1 MATRGS
7 RRVLFLVFFFLWMD
21 ITTTELCVTFVLM
34 VNCCEVLISLY
45 KVILGGWVVGGG
57 AWGLDGTGGG
67 WGWQGGSG
75 WDCIRGN

>member
-57 AWGLDGTGGG
+57 AWGLDGG
-67 WGWQGGSG
+67 WGWWGGSG
-75 WDCIRGN
+75 WDCIHGN